1 MSKLLSILCFIFCI
15 SLMAGNL
22 PESLHPYENDAK
34 VLQHYSSNISDVT
47 ALEVTFS
54 QETEVEED
62 VDYIIL
68 LNSNGDEVA
77 KYTGTQLAGLTVRIE
92 GNSFSI
98 LLKADDT
105 KNAYGYKVESIRAI
119 YEDFESYSSINDV
132 DYDSISHLTNDD
144 LKSELYN
151 MVKGHTSIGYDSAKV
166 KMFSYINNKN
176 GTVRCV
182 YTGIIVQITG
192 IPANEVMNTEH
203 TWPKSLGASSEPAK
217 SDLHHLFPTD
227 SVTNSRRS
235 NYPFGTVTNQTW
247 SKGGSVLGTNSSQG
261 TCFQPRE
268 DHRGNVARAMFYFA
282 IRYQKSLD
290 ANQERTLRQWNREDP
305 VDQEEMTRNDLVA
318 QFQKKRNPFIDHPE
332 YVDQIND
339 F

>member
-182 YTGIIVQITG
+182 YTGIIVQTTG

-203 TWPKSLGASSEPAK
+203 TWPKSKGAGSEPAK
-217 SDLHHLFPTD
+217 SDLYHLFPTD
-227 SVTNSRRS
+227 SNANSRRS
-235 NYPFGTVTNQTW
+235 SYPFGITTTTKW
-247 SKGGSVLGTNSSQG
+247 SEGGSILGSNSTQG
-261 TCFQPRE
+261 TCFYPRA

-282 IRYQKSLD
+282 IRYQKSID
-290 ANQERTLRQWNREDP
+290 AAQERTLREWHKADP
-305 VDQEEMTRNDLVA
+305 VDAKERARHEAIVA
-318 QFQKKRNPFIDHPE
+318 LQKKRNPFIDHPE
-332 YVDQIND
+332 YVDQISD